1 MKKLN
6 SEPLPK
12 RGDTLY
18 SVSQMPDFPQNI
30 QGHSRAGLLDIAEQ
44 YLKDRIQQGDKQAH
58 FLLGQLCFEE
68 GWYEDALL
76 HFEKVK
82 DEDYQALYQAGV
94 MYYDGLGTQEDQ
106 RKGVE
111 YMKKIIS
118 SSSHGAKHL
127 KYAAAYNLGRACY
140 EGCGMRH
147 SDEEAERWWLIA
159 ADNGNPKASVIA
171 QSVLGKF
178 YSRPPSKNLRKAFF
192 WHSEACGNG
201 SVESQGALGVMY
213 LHGLGIQR
221 NMHFALECLKEAA
234 ERGNVYAQGHLVAYY
249 YNRTLYTKAA
259 ELAKKIVQ
267 YDNISLQVDAE
278 DRLPAY
284 TAKGIA
290 MANFYLARCLH
301 LGLGMKPDT
310 SAAKQHYRKAFLM
323 DADVTNDLQCD
334 VIYGKV
340 YKQKSRCLQCIDL
353 GHTGPFM

>member
-12 RGDTLY
+12 RREDDILY
-18 SVSQMPDFPQNI
+18 SVCQMPGFPQDV
-30 QGHSRAGLLDIAEQ
+30 QGHSRAGLLETTEQ
-44 YLKDRIQQGDKQAH
+44 YLKDRIEKGDKQAR

-68 GWYEDALL
+68 GWYEDALF

-106 RKGVE
+106 RRGVE
-111 YMKKIIS
+111 FMKRIIS
-118 SSSHGAKHL
+118 SSSHRAKHL

-159 ADNGNPKASVIA
+159 ADNGNPKASMKA
-171 QSVLGKF
+171 QTVLGMF
-178 YSRPPSKNLRKAFF
+178 YSRPPNKHLQKAFF

-213 LHGLGIQR
+213 LYGLGIQR
-221 NMHFALECLKEAA
+221 NLNSALECLKEAA
-234 ERGNVYAQGHLVAYY
+234 ERGSVYAQGHLVSYY
-249 YNRTLYTKAA
+249 YSRKLYTKAA
-259 ELAKKIVQ
+259 ELAKKIIQ
-267 YDNISLQVDAE
+267 YDKVDLLENAE
-278 DRLPAY
+278 DCLPVY
-284 TAKGIA
+284 IAKGIA

-301 LGLGMKPDT
+301 LGLGIKTDT
-310 SAAKQHYRKAFLM
+310 AAAKQYYRKASCV
-323 DADVTNDLQCD
+323 DAEVTSDLQCD
-334 VIYGKV
+334 VIYGK
-340 YKQKSRCLQCIDL
+340 L
-353 GHTGPFM
+353 